1 MTEEKMNKWYIA
13 SCEGKNPDGTYEM
26 DDLTRVQRGSHL
38 KWKQPVRIN
47 KINSQAESIVECGD
61 NGELD
66 VSQER
71 NMTFTLQNHV
81 YISIL
86 VKTMF
91 T

>member
-13 SCEGKNPDGTYEM
+13 SCEGKNSDGTYEI
-26 DDLTRVQRGSHL
+26 DDLTRVQRGSNV
-38 KWKQPVRIN
+38 KWKQPARIN
-47 KINSQAESIVECGD
+47 KINSQAKSIVECGV
-61 NGELD
+61 NGEWD

-71 NMTFTLQNHV
+71 NMTFTLQNQV